1 MGIKE
6 KLNPKQEPLFL
17 IDGTSFLY
25 RAFYAYPDL
34 QRSDGFPTNAI
45 YILIRLLLRIFRE
58 NTPQY
63 GCFILDG
70 GGPTFRHKIFESYKS
85 QRLQMPESLS
95 VQIPPIKQ
103 GVGLLGLECIE
114 TTDYEADDYIS
125 SISGKFKDEVPIV
138 IVGSDKDLKQCLD
151 RDVVIWDPG
160 QRTEKIITLDDFVQ
174 EEKLNPSQWPDFLA
188 LVGDKSDNI
197 PGVPGIGPKTALEI
211 LGKFPSIKDIQD
223 NFQQLPG
230 KQQEKIS
237 PYLNDLDLYR
247 ELTQLRTDLTIKDT
261 LGEFKNNSVDH
272 EQLISFFRE
281 YEFKSLSRELPS
293 SQDPDTEQDSQGGD
307 TKTANLQKTRD
318 EQLPDLTG
326 KEIGLAMDKEDVYLG
341 VGQEEYLGQYKPS
354 QLLGSIKGAKQ
365 IFTPDYKELLRKD
378 PIYRELP
385 KEMFFDLSLA
395 SYLINPEE
403 RNYNWEKILQTYL
416 PETSLHADNQGL
428 AALGIGKLLREQL
441 SRSHLLDLMYR
452 VEMPLIPVL
461 VSMEERGIKVDMN
474 ALQNFLQEVEDRIQK
489 ITSSIYTRAGMEFNL
504 RSNPQMAEVLFTR
517 LGLKPAR
524 KTPGGAPS
532 TANNVLESLKDKH
545 PIVEDILQFR
555 SLEKLRSTYLAPL
568 PKLVDSN
575 GRLHTTFN
583 HLATATGRISS
594 SKPNLQNIP
603 IRGEFGPRMRSCFI
617 APAGKTLLAADYSQI
632 ELRILAH
639 MSKDPELKEAFDLNE
654 DIHTRTAS
662 LLFDKNQDDVSKDER
677 RKAKTINFGLLYGM
691 GPQKL
696 SRELNIRMQE
706 AKEFIGLYFS
716 RLQKVSIFFQA
727 VEQEARENEYITTI
741 SGRRRFLKDIN
752 SRNENLAGQAKRMA
766 INTRIQ
772 GSAADII
779 KMAMIETEFDQK
791 LRNYGANL
799 ILQVHD
805 ELLFEVP
812 EENADKAGECIS
824 RIMSGVVSLNVP
836 LTVEWGKGKDWSIA
850 H

>member
-1 MGIKE
+1 MSIKE
-6 KLNPKQEPLFL
+6 KLDLKQEPLFL

-25 RAFYAYPDL
+25 RAFYAYPEL
-34 QRSDGFPTNAI
+34 KRSDGFPTNAI

-58 NTPQY
+58 ESPQY
-63 GCFILDG
+63 GCFFLDG
-70 GGPTFRHKIFESYKS
+70 MGPTFRQKIFEPYKS
-85 QRLQMPESLS
+85 QRLRMPESLS
-95 VQIPPIKQ
+95 LQIPPVKQ
-103 GVGLLGLECIE
+103 GVGLLGLECME
-114 TTDYEADDYIS
+114 TSDYEADDYICS
-125 SISGKFKDEVPIV
+125 VCDKFKDQAPIV

-151 RDVVIWDPG
+151 QNIVIWDPG
-160 QRTEKIITLDDFVQ
+160 QRNEKVITLDNFVE
-174 EEKLNPSQWPDFLA
+174 EEKLYPSQWPDFLA

-197 PGVPGIGPKTALEI
+197 PGVPGIGPKTAREI
-211 LGKFPSIKDIQD
+211 LGKLPSIKEIQD
-223 NFQQLPG
+223 NLQELSP
-230 KQQEKIS
+230 KQQEKLT
-237 PYLNDLDLYR
+237 PYLDKLDLYR
-247 ELTQLRTDLTIKDT
+247 ELTQLRTDLEIKGS
-261 LGEFKNNSVDH
+261 LEEFENSSIDR
-272 EQLISFFRE
+272 ENLTSFFRE
-281 YEFKSLSRELPS
+281 YEFRSLAGEIPS
-293 SQDPDTEQDSQGGD
+293 FRDTQEEKDPQEDSGPA
-307 TKTANLQKTRD
+307 KLQKSPD
-318 EQLPDLTG
+318 AGIPDLTG
-326 KEIGLAMDKEDVYLG
+326 EEIGLALNREEVYLG
-341 VGQEEYLGQYKPS
+341 LGQEEYLGRYK
-354 QLLGSIKGAKQ
+354 QLELPGSLKGAKQ
-365 IFTPDYKELLRKD
+365 IFTPDYKALLKID
-378 PIYRELP
+378 SIYRDLP
-385 KEMFFDLSLA
+385 RDKFFDLSLA
-395 SYLINPEE
+395 SYLVNPEE
-403 RNYNWEKILQTYL
+403 RNYNWDKILQAHL
-416 PETSLHADNQGL
+416 PEIDLHADNQGL
-428 AALGIGKLLREQL
+428 AALRIGRLLREKL
-441 SRSHLLDLMYR
+441 SSSNLLDLMYR

-461 VSMEERGIKVDMN
+461 VAMEERGIKVDMD
-474 ALQNFLQEVEDRIQK
+474 ALQDFLQEVEDKIAK

-504 RSNPQMAEVLFTR
+504 RSNPQMAEVLFTK
-517 LGLKPAR
+517 LGLKPPR

-545 PIVEDILQFR
+545 PIIEDILQFR
-555 SLEKLRSTYLAPL
+555 SLEKLRSTYLQPL
-568 PKLVDSN
+568 PKLVDPK

-617 APAGKTLLAADYSQI
+617 APQGKLLLAADYSQI

-639 MSKDPELKEAFDLNE
+639 MSEDPELKEAFQLNE

-662 LLFDKNQDDVSKDER
+662 LLFDKKQGDVGKDER

-716 RLQKVSIFFQA
+716 RLQDVSLFFQK
-727 VEQEARENEYITTI
+727 VEQEAREKEYITTI
-741 SGRRRFLKDIN
+741 SGRRRFLQDIN

-779 KMAMIETEFDQK
+779 KMAMIETESDKK
-791 LRNYGANL
+791 LRELGAEL

-812 EENADKAGECIS
+812 RENADKAGERVS
-824 RIMSGVVSLNVP
+824 EIMSGVVSLNVP
-836 LTVEWGKGKDWSIA
+836 LTVEWGSGKDWSEA